1 MKVAALHDA
10 YTGLTATQQ
19 KHVYLI
25 ATSQEGQDAFKTKF
39 CAKAAQ
45 GTSIAECSSN
55 KMSKAWF
62 DSSPY
67 ERYIIWYYQD
77 PSNKCQWKYHERY
90 STNGVWGLSLTR
102 KFRQTILTL
111 IAASGSCAVQ
121 AKTSPAP
128 AATSS
133 STSSTTPVPTTV
145 PTTALA
151 PDGRC
156 PIVIDVRTQN
166 EWDAGHA
173 TCAHRLEIQ
182 YDTKLVAKL
191 STLAKG
197 DLSHPVQLYCRSG
210 NRAGVAQKILQD
222 RKWTH
227 VTNAGGWDKQAN
239 AIQKL
244 CDCKTT
250 TTGAKRSWTKI
261 GSNIKCGVS
270 GETYLKSSPGR
281 GLTLAQCKKSCEG
294 ATGCQSITWYS
305 NSGWCSHFSTP
316 CTKTKRQKNAVVH
329 RLSVST
335 GAPRV
340 DMKRSWRVIGSK
352 TACNTGAG
360 EVYLPNSP
368 GKGLS
373 LAQCK
378 KSCEDAAGCQS
389 ITYFNSGWCS
399 HFSTACT
406 ETKRQSKASA
416 LRLVADS
423 VATAP
428 STSFRWVKGPAK
440 AVCDTGAGE
449 VYLSSSPGRISNAE
463 ACKISC
469 RADSKCQSITFFKS
483 GWCSHF
489 STPCTKTK
497 RNGKAVSIWRLVSSK
512 RSLRGV

>member
-10 YTGLTATQQ
+10 YTGLTAAQQ

-25 ATSQEGQDAFKTKF
+25 ATSQEGQDAYKTLF
-39 CAKAAQ
+39 CAKAAH

-55 KMSKAWF
+55 KMSKGWF
-62 DSSPY
+62 DGSPY

-77 PSNKCQWKYHERY
+77 PNNECQWKYHERY
-90 STNGVWGLSLTR
+90 STNGVSGFSLAR
-102 KFRQTILTL
+102 KLRQTMLTL

-121 AKTSPAP
+121 ANTSPAP
-128 AATSS
+128 ATTSS
-133 STSSTTPVPTTV
+133 ITTSTTTVQTT
-145 PTTALA
+145 TLA

-156 PIVIDVRTQN
+156 PIVIDVRTQS

-191 STLAKG
+191 STLANA

-250 TTGAKRSWTKI
+250 TTGAKRSWMNI
-261 GSNIKCGVS
+261 GSDITCDVS
-270 GETYLKSSPGR
+270 AGETYMKNSPGR
-281 GLTLAQCKKSCEG
+281 GLTLAECKKSCEG
-294 ATGCQSITWYS
+294 AAGCQSITWFS
-305 NSGWCSHFSTP
+305 RSGWCSHFSTP
-316 CTKTKRQKNAVVH
+316 CTKTTRQKNAFVH

-335 GAPRV
+335 AAPRV
-340 DMKRSWRVIGSK
+340 DTKRSWRVIGTK
-352 TACNTGAG
+352 TACDTGAG

-368 GKGLS
+368 GKGQTLS
-373 LAQCK
+373 QCK

-389 ITYFNSGWCS
+389 ITYYYSNKWCS

-406 ETKRQSKASA
+406 ETKRKSKATA

-423 VATAP
+423 VTTAP
-428 STSFRWVKGPAK
+428 PKLSNRWVKGPAK
-440 AVCDTGAGE
+440 AACDTGAGE
-449 VYLSSSPGRISNAE
+449 VYLNSSPGKISNAE

-469 RADSKCQSITFFKS
+469 GADSKCQSITFFKS

-497 RNGKAVSIWRLVSSK
+497 RNGKAVSIWRLISSK
-512 RSLRGV
+512 RRLRGF